1 MKVAGRSTLG
11 TRRPFERN
19 RGVNKTKTIAYG
31 LLLVLAAQGG
41 TLARAEPREL
51 PLRLAPLEAALAA
64 QWAEQPRPRPLA
76 MPATAAAPSKEKRS
90 RRKLYWSAALAV
102 GAGALA
108 YWSKERADAAY
119 NRYLRSASPKHQER
133 ELATAKH
140 FDRVAGAAFVGMEV
154 GIVLSSYLLFFRAR
168 S

>member
-1 MKVAGRSTLG
+1 MT
-11 TRRPFERN
+11 
-19 RGVNKTKTIAYG
+19 KTKTIAYG
-31 LLLVLAAQGG
+31 LLLVLAAQS
-41 TLARAEPREL
+41 TLARAESWEL

-64 QWAEQPRPRPLA
+64 QWAEQPRPRPPA

-90 RRKLYWSAALAV
+90 RRKLYLSTALAV

-119 NRYLRSASPKHQER
+119 NRYLRSASAKHQER
-133 ELATAKH
+133 ELAAAKR
-140 FDRVAGAAFVGMEV
+140 FDRMAGAAFVGMEV